1 MLPKRLIP
9 VTLTSIPHKTGFT
22 CNALFIYVYA
32 NAEYM
37 LDNVSLML
45 LDCLILVNGVGALYT
60 AVSCSL
66 AENKQLKH
74 LYTTAHCFSWIT
86 DTATF
91 VFFCLFCFCSK
102 CWTYAHTHTHTCTHA
117 QKQVEKCSS
126 FKESYKVLCIFHTR
140 FITKF
145 YVYIRS
151 KWLSDIKNPFLPK
164 PI

>member
-60 AVSCSL
+60 TVSCSL

-102 CWTYAHTHTHTCTHA
+102 CWTYAHVRTHTHTHAHTHKNRWKNVPLLRNHTKYYVFFTHVSSQNFMCT
-117 QKQVEKCSS
+117 
-126 FKESYKVLCIFHTR
+126 
-140 FITKF
+140 
-145 YVYIRS
+145 
-151 KWLSDIKNPFLPK
+151 SDQND
-164 PI
+164 